1 MICAFQE
8 GDAQFPCDPGC
19 CLTEETESS
28 ASASTATDTS
38 SEPAFPIWAIIL
50 LIVLGAIGLA
60 IFVAWAA
67 KKMSRR
73 SSNGH

>member
-1 MICAFQE
+1 
-8 GDAQFPCDPGC
+8 
-19 CLTEETESS
+19 
-28 ASASTATDTS
+28 
-38 SEPAFPIWAIIL
+38 